1 MKSIKHRITLLV
13 LIITSSILVPKT
25 VYDIVTNVN
34 RYKSNVNLELNLS
47 KAENSGVLNQN
58 LSSAYT
64 VGRSI
69 RTDILSD
76 IENTIPEQRK
86 REYLLNNIINNL
98 KQNKGVLSKV
108 YLVMKP
114 DSYNIDSR
122 YLLDKKYKNGLLSV
136 EITDGS
142 IKPFDG
148 SFDSSVDL
156 FETRIV
162 QGNYTPIIILPITD
176 IGHIGVVLDCSCL
189 KTDSNNLLTDNNN
202 YFLNSN
208 TKLNLGTNTLFYK
221 DTEYLFSKQELKL
234 EGLSG
239 GINIYAIRNKS
250 EYKKSIIVMV
260 LRSLL
265 VSILGVSV
273 LIGILIY
280 YLNKK
285 VVIPIN
291 RLSKALYHVRKYGH
305 ITDKDKTLIDSYI
318 TDQTEIGQ
326 LANNVLET
334 LNVIATNIGLVSH
347 SVSKFNTI
355 TEDLSTISNSLNISS
370 TNISESITHIAEGI
384 VEQTGDVND
393 TLNKIKDTTV
403 LLDKALL
410 SVSDLNK
417 SINNIN
423 KESTSGVDILNTLA
437 TTIETSNTLID
448 KSYSSVLETKASTEK
463 IANVITDIEGIAYQT
478 NLLALNAAI
487 EASRAGDSGRG
498 FAVVA
503 SEIRKLADH
512 SNSLTAGIKDVIKDL
527 QKRSDTLVIDIK
539 NVLDVFNTQ
548 RTESE
553 EVVNKFTAIG
563 VLLSEIISSF
573 NTLNTV
579 SNSIGANNKDILE
592 RVNNIYNTSEE
603 SSANS
608 EEVSANTELQLND
621 INSISNTV
629 TILQEEVVNLNKTIE
644 IFNN

>member
-1 MKSIKHRITLLV
+1 MKSIKHKITLLV

-114 DSYNIDSR
+114 DGYNIDSR

-142 IKPFDG
+142 VQPFDG

-156 FETRIV
+156 FETCII
-162 QGNYTPIIILPITD
+162 QGNYTPIIVLPISG

-202 YFLNSN
+202 YFLNNN
-208 TKLNLGTNTLFYK
+208 TKLNLGTNTLIYK

-239 GINIYAIRNKS
+239 GINIYAIKNKS

-265 VSILGVSV
+265 VSVLGVLT

-326 LANNVLET
+326 LATNVLET
-334 LNVIATNIGLVSH
+334 LNVIATNIGLVSN

-355 TEDLSTISNSLNISS
+355 VEDLSTVSNSLNISS
-370 TNISESITHIAEGI
+370 TNISESITHIAGGI

-403 LLDKALL
+403 LLDKALV

-423 KESTSGVDILNTLA
+423 RESTSGVEILNTLA
-437 TTIETSNTLID
+437 TTIDNSSVLID
-448 KSYSSVLETKASTEK
+448 KSYTSVLDTKTSAEK
-463 IANVITDIEGIAYQT
+463 IAEVITDIEGIAYQT

-512 SNSLTAGIKDVIKDL
+512 SNSLTDGIKGVIKDL

-548 RTESE
+548 KTESE
-553 EVVNKFTAIG
+553 EVVNKFTTIG
-563 VLLSEIISSF
+563 VLLTEIISSF

-621 INSISNTV
+621 ISSISNTV
-629 TILQEEVVNLNKTIE
+629 ITLQEEVVNLNKTIE